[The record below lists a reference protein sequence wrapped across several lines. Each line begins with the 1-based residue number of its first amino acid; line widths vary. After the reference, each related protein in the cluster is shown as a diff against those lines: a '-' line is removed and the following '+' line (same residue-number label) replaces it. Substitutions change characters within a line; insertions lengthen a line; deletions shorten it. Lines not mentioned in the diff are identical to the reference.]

1 MKGVLLT
8 LCCILVVAVNSVAAA
23 DASKPTRYLR
33 TLADKQGDE
42 LSQAEEDTSVSAAQ
56 TNSRGLVDLIHL
68 VPFDVQ
74 IAVTVDNGIETHEVA
89 NIVTTWMNDAFAA
102 QLTAF
107 GYTEEFRY
115 AEFDTVVLFNNDEP
129 SNRRRRR
136 LQSGGELFTARFR
149 GGAVFSRDE
158 TRNKSIPENDVLL
171 IQQATLLN
179 DTSLAERLQSSS
191 ALGLGSAVVDVN
203 AFLNPV
209 SSTAST
215 SGTDATNTQGSGLAI
230 VIVVAIGV
238 ACVAFLFLLGAVIW
252 AYRFDSSNREA
263 YLVKERS
270 LVHGGGGGGAG
281 SPDRTDSDTAYDN
294 DSPERIRA
302 VHVERSTHAY
312 PTMIGGDDGDNGY
325 PESVISDS
333 IVSGSV
339 MSEDISTSLSQ
350 YYRAGMGKTSG
361 SSDYGRGGGLLS
373 DAGSVSS
380 MESYGYSLDGGMSAV
395 VPTDGPYKKERE
407 RIGGLPVEPDD
418 MADNYETNMEDVQI
432 PDLDQEL
439 ANLDIKLLPN
449 MEHIDVET
457 YSQQDLE
464 EYQMQDLEEME
475 ALSQRSPMPMDEPS
489 ACGSSL
495 TNPLGLD
502 NLNDVTADD
511 GAKDDVCDEVP
522 RIATQ
527 TSL

>member
-1 MKGVLLT
+1 ML
-8 LCCILVVAVNSVAAA
+8 
-23 DASKPTRYLR
+23 
-33 TLADKQGDE
+33 
-42 LSQAEEDTSVSAAQ
+42 
-56 TNSRGLVDLIHL
+56 
-68 VPFDVQ
+68 
-74 IAVTVDNGIETHEVA
+74 
-89 NIVTTWMNDAFAA
+89 
-102 QLTAF
+102 
-107 GYTEEFRY
+107 FRS
-115 AEFDTVVLFNNDEP
+115 AEFDSVVLFNNDDAGR
-129 SNRRRRR
+129 RRRRR
-136 LQSGGELFTARFR
+136 LQNGELFTASFR

-158 TRNKSIPENDVLL
+158 TRTKSVPENDVLL
-171 IQQATLLN
+171 IQQITLLN
-179 DTSLAERLQSSS
+179 DTSLADRLQSSS

-209 SSTAST
+209 SPTST
-215 SGTDATNTQGSGLAI
+215 SDTDATNNAPESSAGLAI

-238 ACVAFLFLLGAVIW
+238 ACVAFLFLLGAVVW

-263 YLVKERS
+263 YLVKEHS
-270 LVHGGGGGGAG
+270 LVHGGNG
-281 SPDRTDSDTAYDN
+281 SPERTDSDTAYDN

-302 VHVERSTHAY
+302 VHVERRNHSY
-312 PTMIGGDDGDNGY
+312 PTTIGGDDGDNGY

-350 YYRAGMGKTSG
+350 YYRAGMGKASG
-361 SSDYGRGGGLLS
+361 SDYGRGGGGLLS

-380 MESYGYSLDGGMSAV
+380 MESYGYSLDGGMTAV
-395 VPTDGPYKKERE
+395 VPTEVAPYNKERE

-418 MADNYETNMEDVQI
+418 CMMAENYEANMEDVQI

-475 ALSQRSPMPMDEPS
+475 ALSQRSPNALE
-489 ACGSSL
+489 ASSSRL
-495 TNPLGLD
+495 SILSNPWM
-502 NLNDVTADD
+502 
-511 GAKDDVCDEVP
+511 
-522 RIATQ
+522 
-527 TSL
+527 